1 MNNIC
6 YIKYDGK
13 YLSRPS
19 FIEPSNHRY
28 TKKNPYISSG
38 LSRETSIGEPYT
50 GFKADVAEFNDLY
63 MRDFH
68 YAENATNKMGLG
80 IDEVVSSTIN
90 FSRKNY
96 ADYFPEEPFPDDVK
110 MVGNTI
116 KSKKMPE
123 YISKFLEQGIRLL
136 LQGKGKE
143 FLDAYYAYIE
153 KIFNCQ
159 IPLKQ
164 IASKGKVK
172 KSINEY
178 LEDCKT
184 ITKAGRPKSKQAWM
198 ELAIKNNLDI
208 HMGETIYYI
217 NTGKSKSQADIKSV
231 KHYYT
236 TDPETG
242 AKIENRVRLE
252 KEWKQSPNGKL
263 STGKK
268 KVSMDEYVR
277 KYHPEVMMESE
288 VVLNCVMLS
297 NEVIESE
304 NDIFCADDFEYNI
317 PKYVAQFN
325 SRIKPLLV
333 CFNPDIRDYILIKN
347 PSERPC
353 FTDEQC
359 KLDSGNANRPGD
371 QDTYE
376 QLMSMEDKEIKF
388 WLGHPQW
395 KIPFLE
401 ECGMDWDKITEDYF
415 ERKKREKELG
425 IDIVREQYEKAIDSL
440 TSEDIAKFI
449 DDGEIPSEISAIVD
463 IDVETDNFVAK
474 EYPDI
479 IIGSIRDIIEAAEYL
494 DEDEY
499 E

>member
-1 MNNIC
+1 
-6 YIKYDGK
+6 
-13 YLSRPS
+13 
-19 FIEPSNHRY
+19 
-28 TKKNPYISSG
+28 
-38 LSRETSIGEPYT
+38 
-50 GFKADVAEFNDLY
+50 
-63 MRDFH
+63 
-68 YAENATNKMGLG
+68 
-80 IDEVVSSTIN
+80 
-90 FSRKNY
+90 
-96 ADYFPEEPFPDDVK
+96 
-110 MVGNTI
+110 
-116 KSKKMPE
+116 MPE
-123 YISKFLEQGIRLL
+123 YIAKFLEHGIRLL

-143 FLDAYYAYIE
+143 FLNSYYAYIE

-172 KSINEY
+172 KSIKEY

-184 ITKAGRPKSKQAWM
+184 LTKAGRPKSKQAWM

-236 TDPETG
+236 TNPETG
-242 AKIENRVRLE
+242 EKVENRVRLE

-263 STGKK
+263 ATGKK
-268 KVSMDEYVR
+268 KVSMDEYVK
-277 KYHPEVMMESE
+277 KYHPEVMIESE

-297 NEVIESE
+297 NDVIESE
-304 NDIFCADDFEYNI
+304 NDIFCEDDFEYNI
-317 PKYVAQFN
+317 PKYVSQFN

-333 CFNPDIRDYILIKN
+333 CFSPDIRDFILIKN
-347 PSERPC
+347 PSDRPC

-388 WLGHPQW
+388 WINHPQW

-401 ECGMDWDKITEDYF
+401 ECGMNWNKITEDYF
-415 ERKKREKELG
+415 ERKRIEKELG

-449 DDGEIPSEISAIVD
+449 DDGEIPAEISAIVD

-479 IIGSIRDIIEAAEYL
+479 IIGSIRDIIEAAEYI
-494 DEDEY
+494 EDDDFE
-499 E
+499 